1 LINIAYYELNEHKYV
16 SVVKICSSVLLR

>member
-1 LINIAYYELNEHKYV
+1 LIIAYYELNEHKYV